1 MRRES
6 VGRIR
11 KKMLQG
17 LLGLT
22 AILGMVSRDPMCG
35 CKEGVSE
42 LN

>member
-22 AILGMVSRDPMCG
+22 ARLGMVSRDLMGG
-35 CKEGVSE
+35 CKEGATE
-42 LN
+42 LS